1 MEKAPT
7 QEENNIYSFSSLF
20 LLLVSVCET
29 LKNLLLI
36 NNSDLLLFVVKV
48 SPHLLAM
55 DCNLRSPLVWD
66 WENLI
71 ISNPSKTEHDKKQLT
86 NTTASEWEIESLFP
100 CFDGLQRVSNDST
113 TTTSFWHNT
122 AVSKSSESISANSAS
137 SSPITRQ
144 TKPASESSPCSN
156 IDFVQVKTSSAAL
169 EVPAE
174 SSDLCLKL
182 GKPTYSGRDSNDV
195 STKLLAPCRKKSKS
209 CGQSSSMQVPRCQV
223 DGCELDLSSAK
234 DYHRKH
240 RVCETHSKCPKV
252 TVSGVE
258 RRFCQQCSRLH
269 AVSEFDGK
277 KRSCRKRL
285 SHHNARRRKSQGVF
299 PLNPERVVYDQKFAW
314 GTTYDTKPTQME
326 TGFTLSFQR
335 GNGSEEE
342 QLFASTNHP
351 LSAYQTSAGK
361 NKFHLDVGEYS
372 GVLHQSH
379 RAFSLLS
386 TSSAPLVHPHAQPL
400 SLLFSFDGLPK

>member
-1 MEKAPT
+1 
-7 QEENNIYSFSSLF
+7 
-20 LLLVSVCET
+20 
-29 LKNLLLI
+29 
-36 NNSDLLLFVVKV
+36 
-48 SPHLLAM
+48 M
-55 DCNLRSPLVWD
+55 DCNIRSPLLWD

-71 ISNPSKTEHDKKQLT
+71 ISNPSKTEHDKEQLIT
-86 NTTASEWEIESLFP
+86 EWEIEKGEGIESIFP

-113 TTTSFWHNT
+113 TSFWHT
-122 AVSKSSESISANSAS
+122 TSVSKSSQSTNSAS
-137 SSPITRQ
+137 PIIRQ
-144 TKPASESSPCSN
+144 TKPASESSPGNSCSN
-156 IDFVQVKTSSAAL
+156 IDFVQVKTSTAL
-169 EVPAE
+169 EVSAE

-182 GKPTYSGRDSNDV
+182 GKRTYSGRDNNDV
-195 STKLLAPCRKKSKS
+195 SMKLLAPSVVARKKSKP
-209 CGQSSSMQVPRCQV
+209 CGQSSMQVPRCQV

-269 AVSEFDGK
+269 AVSEFDEK

-299 PLNPERVVYDQKFAW
+299 PLNPERVYDQRQHTNIVW
-314 GTTYDTKPTQME
+314 GTSNDTKPRQTE
-326 TGFTLSFQR
+326 SGFTLSFQR

-342 QLFASTNHP
+342 QLFASSNHS
-351 LSAYQTSAGK
+351 LSAYQTSGGFSAGK
-361 NKFHLDVGEYS
+361 NKSQLGVGEYS
-372 GVLHQSH
+372 GVLHQSQDFH

-386 TSSAPLVHPHAQPL
+386 TSSDPLVVHPHAQPL
-400 SLLFSFDGLPK
+400 SLLFSFDGVPK